1 MPVKTDE
8 LSMMVKD
15 NHDDVKQPKTE
26 KHETINSNNNNL
38 AESSPNHPSSNDQK
52 PPIVVHSH
60 PTNINQKEMMNKTV
74 NIGKD
79 NKMNMS
85 LMDQRQIPPQRAR
98 GP

>member
-1 MPVKTDE
+1 MPVKTEE

-15 NHDDVKQPKTE
+15 THDDVKPTKVE
-26 KHETINSNNNNL
+26 KHESANANNNNL
-38 AESSPNHPSSNDQK
+38 ADSSPNHPTNNDQK

-85 LMDQRQIPPQRAR
+85 LMEQR
-98 GP
+98 